1 MILNNTGADG
11 SNMDAEV
18 IYDTTPEGAEEVVE
32 ETVEDGAPSADLAAD
47 SGDDAVGHFWKV
59 AEEALGGV
67 TETELPG
74 YVKQLTAGH
83 IDELPTA
90 AKQILRDAML
100 AKQRAEAQA
109 LNATKAAEA
118 NLVQQRQ
125 QIEEQ
130 ERAFARRQAAF
141 AALAD
146 SPEVRKLLQQPE
158 DNLPDPYTPEG
169 IEARIKLQTA
179 KTVQAFF
186 EPIQQDAQ
194 MRAKEAAYLD
204 FVAAHPEMKD
214 DAFKKEVNALLV
226 ERRNAQAPIT
236 TPDAYEII
244 KGRRAAA
251 EATLKRNREIAARR
265 ASAERVGRTT
275 AGSSPGNEPIPQA
288 ILKRGAAAVAEYL
301 ENNPSALRA
310 ARAQYGR

>member
-1 MILNNTGADG
+1 MILNSPGDDG

-18 IYDTTPEGAEEVVE
+18 IYETALDGSDETLE
-32 ETVEDGAPSADLAAD
+32 ETDEYGTPQETSENAS
-47 SGDDAVGHFWKV
+47 DDDVGHFWKV
-59 AEEALGGV
+59 AEEALGGMNA
-67 TETELPG
+67 TELPG

-90 AKQILRDAML
+90 AKQIIRDAMF
-100 AKQRAEAQA
+100 AKQRAEEQA
-109 LNATKAAEA
+109 RSATKAAEA

-146 SPEVRKLLQQPE
+146 SPEVRKLLRQPE

-179 KTVQAFF
+179 RTVQSFF
-186 EPIQQDAQ
+186 EPIQQEAQ

-204 FVAAHPEMKD
+204 FVHEHPEMKND
-214 DAFKKEVNALLV
+214 VFKKEVNALLV
-226 ERRNAQAPIT
+226 ERRTAQSPIT

-251 EATLKRNREIAARR
+251 ETTLKRNREIAARR
-265 ASAERVGRTT
+265 ASAEKVGRVS

-288 ILKRGAAAVAEYL
+288 ILKRGAAAVAEFL

>member
-1 MILNNTGADG
+1 MILNSPGADG

-18 IYDTTPEGAEEVVE
+18 IYDTTPEGADAVVE
-32 ETVEDGAPSADLAAD
+32 ETVEDGAPSAASA
-47 SGDDAVGHFWKV
+47 SEGDESVGHFWKV

-67 TETELPG
+67 NETELPG

-90 AKQILRDAML
+90 AKQIIRDAML

-109 LNATKAAEA
+109 LEAAKAAEA
-118 NLVQQRQ
+118 ALAQQRQ

-158 DNLPDPYTPEG
+158 ENLPDPYTPEG

-179 KTVQAFF
+179 KTVQTFF
-186 EPIQQDAQ
+186 EPIQQEAQ

-265 ASAERVGRTT
+265 ASAEKVGRVS